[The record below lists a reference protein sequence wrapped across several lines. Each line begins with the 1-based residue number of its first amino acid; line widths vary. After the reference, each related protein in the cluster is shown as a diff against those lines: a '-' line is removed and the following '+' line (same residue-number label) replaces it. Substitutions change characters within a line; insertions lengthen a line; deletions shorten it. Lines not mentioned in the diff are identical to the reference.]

1 MRDGSSRQRSHR
13 GEGIDW
19 GDVDD
24 AEDEGQRRD
33 GRWAE
38 YGQGY
43 EVSGVE
49 REGERGDTSRAGKR
63 CDGMHEG

>member
-1 MRDGSSRQRSHR
+1 MEDGNSSQRSQR

-33 GRWAE
+33 GPLAE
-38 YGQGY
+38 YGQG
-43 EVSGVE
+43 
-49 REGERGDTSRAGKR
+49 
-63 CDGMHEG
+63 